1 MVGPAL
7 LDTANLGGDVVD
19 EYNDDAAN
27 PETKLDV
34 ELLLGTGSSFSITR
48 LRDVATDET
57 EGYGRDRQ

>member
-7 LDTANLGGDVVD
+7 LDTANLGSDVVD
-19 EYNDDAAN
+19 EYNGDAAD

-34 ELLLGTGSSFSITR
+34 QLLLGTDSSFSITR

-57 EGYGRDRQ
+57 EGNGRDR